1 MKNNLLLIIALI
13 LNLIIICS
21 VCKVFKKL
29 KDKKEIFKYYTYV
42 QSLLALAV
50 STIFVFYFI
59 LGEIPSY
66 VRGLRYIVTCG
77 LIFTM
82 IIYNLFLSR
91 NKNNLMRDS
100 DYLDGYKANT
110 VNFLLHQFCPIISLI
125 SFIYFEKDIIVDNG
139 IWTILVIVPSVLYC
153 LIYFILSITKGYKLP
168 YDFSNKKNNKFID
181 KIIFILIPLLFIL
194 VTYII
199 WNIK

>member
-1 MKNNLLLIIALI
+1 MKINLLLIVALI

-21 VCKVFKKL
+21 VSIVFKKL

-42 QSLLALAV
+42 QSLLALVV
-50 STIFVFYFI
+50 SIIFVIYFI
-59 LGEIPSY
+59 LGKIPSY

-77 LIFTM
+77 LLFTM

-91 NKNNLMRDS
+91 NENNLMRDS
-100 DYLDGYKANT
+100 DYLDGFKAKT
-110 VNFLLHQFCPIISLI
+110 VNFLLHYFCPIISLI
-125 SFIYFEKDIIVDNG
+125 SFICFEREIIVDDG
-139 IWTILVIVPSVLYC
+139 IWTILVILPSVLYC
-153 LIYFILSITKGYKLP
+153 FIYFILNVIIGFKIP
-168 YDFSNKKNNKFID
+168 YDFSNKNNNKFID
-181 KIIFILIPLLFIL
+181 KIIFVLIPLLFMF

>member
-77 LIFTM
+77 LI
-82 IIYNLFLSR
+82 
-91 NKNNLMRDS
+91 
-100 DYLDGYKANT
+100 
-110 VNFLLHQFCPIISLI
+110 
-125 SFIYFEKDIIVDNG
+125 
-139 IWTILVIVPSVLYC
+139 
-153 LIYFILSITKGYKLP
+153 
-168 YDFSNKKNNKFID
+168 
-181 KIIFILIPLLFIL
+181 
-194 VTYII
+194 
-199 WNIK
+199 